1 MHYIVRGVTKSQ
13 TQLSNF
19 HFSLFTLLCG
29 RDVYHFV
36 FQVTNAF
43 FFFIFLLMI
52 PSRVS
57 FISVIALFIS
67 VYLSFSSSRSLLNFS
82 CLFSIHASILFLRS
96 WIIFTVI
103 TLNSFSDRL
112 LFPLHLVVLIG
123 FLPFSFICNIYLCP
137 LILSGLLSLWSPFHR
152 L

>member
-1 MHYIVRGVTKSQ
+1 MRSQKVRHNRATL
-13 TQLSNF
+13 TF
-19 HFSLFTLLCG
+19 HFFSLFTLLCG
-29 RDVYHFV
+29 RDVHHSV

-43 FFFIFLLMI
+43 FYFIYLVI
-52 PSRVS
+52 PSSVS

-82 CLFSIHASILFLRS
+82 SIFSIHASIPRS

-112 LFPLHLVVLIG
+112 LISSSFSCSYR
-123 FLPFSFICNIYLCP
+123 FLPFSFICNIYLCH
-137 LILSGLLSLWSPFHR
+137 LILSNLLSLWSPVHR

>member
-1 MHYIVRGVTKSQ
+1 MGSQKVRHNWATF
-13 TQLSNF
+13 TFLF
-19 HFSLFTLLCG
+19 FSLFTLLCG
-29 RDVYHFV
+29 RDVHHSV

-43 FFFIFLLMI
+43 FYFIYLMI
-52 PSRVS
+52 PSSIS

-82 CLFSIHASILFLRS
+82 CIFSIHASILFLRS
-96 WIIFTVI
+96 WISFTVI

-112 LFPLHLVVLIG
+112 LISSSFSCSYR
-123 FLPFSFICNIYLCP
+123 FLPFSFICNIHLCH
-137 LILSGLLSLWSPFHR
+137 LILSNLLSLWSPFRR